1 MVGCVEMKFI
11 VFWEYRLEDMGKI
24 IEKTKKLREDDEKN
38 PGKWGTYLFPP
49 HHMSQNKGFFIAEV
63 TEEQMRV
70 VYLFWVPEMKMK
82 FYPITES
89 FKMNEE
95 YLRALKK

>member
-38 PGKWGTYLFPP
+38 PGRARPMFSDLETRRKT
-49 HHMSQNKGFFIAEV
+49 NKI
-63 TEEQMRV
+63 
-70 VYLFWVPEMKMK
+70 
-82 FYPITES
+82 
-89 FKMNEE
+89 
-95 YLRALKK
+95 